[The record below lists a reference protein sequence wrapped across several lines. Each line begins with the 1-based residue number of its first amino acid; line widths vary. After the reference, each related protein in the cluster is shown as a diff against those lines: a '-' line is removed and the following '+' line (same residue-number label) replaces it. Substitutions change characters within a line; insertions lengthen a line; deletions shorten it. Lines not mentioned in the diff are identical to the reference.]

1 MKSIEIWRI
10 NEIFKDDNI
19 NKENIDIKIKV
30 KDKSAKINGN
40 LDKKN
45 NKIKIIFEN
54 SISLFDIYEIDIID

>member
-10 NEIFKDDNI
+10 NELFKDDNI
-19 NKENIDIKIKV
+19 NKDNINIKIKV
-30 KDKSAKINGN
+30 KDKYAKINGKV
-40 LDKKN
+40 DKKN